1 MKSRIFYT
9 GKNIFW
15 GYVSSIATILLSFIT
30 RTAFIYTIGS
40 EYLGINGLFTSVLGV
55 LSLTELGIGAA
66 INFSLYKPVA
76 EGNRE
81 KIKSLMQLYKVA
93 YRWIAAIVFILGLCL
108 VPFLNNLIKGAQGI
122 IHLKLYY
129 LIFLFNTVSSYFV
142 SYKYGLINAEQ
153 KNYIVTNITAIFNVV
168 MNIVQII
175 LIVIFNNYVFYLL
188 TQAIFQLFQKIYMAF
203 YINNKYPYL
212 REKNTIPLS
221 KEEKTN
227 ISKNVR
233 ALIFH
238 KIGEISVNQTD
249 NIIISAFIN
258 IITVG
263 LVSNYM
269 LIISTV
275 NIFVNIIFNGMIGSL
290 GNLFAVE
297 SKEKQFQIFKV
308 MDFVGYWIFS
318 FSSVSIISLIQPFI
332 ELMWGREYNLP
343 IRIVGLM
350 ILNNYMV
357 GLRISVNN
365 IKVAGG
371 IFEQDK
377 YLAIIQSVVNLMI
390 SIILAKKIGLVG
402 VYIGTIVS
410 GLIPSLIRPYIVY
423 KYLLKRNSI
432 GYYISFFIRFLI
444 TVIMTIIF
452 YNFSEKLMFT
462 MKWSIFSFNLILI
475 TILFNLMY
483 VIFFYKTEEFK
494 YLIEILKKLVL
505 KLKGE

>member
-1 MKSRIFYT
+1 MF
-9 GKNIFW
+9 GF
-15 GYVSSIATILLSFIT
+15 
-30 RTAFIYTIGS
+30 
-40 EYLGINGLFTSVLGV
+40 
-55 LSLTELGIGAA
+55 
-66 INFSLYKPVA
+66 
-76 EGNRE
+76 
-81 KIKSLMQLYKVA
+81 
-93 YRWIAAIVFILGLCL
+93 
-108 VPFLNNLIKGAQGI
+108 FLNNLIKGAQGI

-153 KNYIVTNITAIFNVV
+153 KTYIVTNITAIFNVV

-269 LIISTV
+269 LTISTV

-332 ELMWGREYNLP
+332 ELMWGREYNSSYKNF
-343 IRIVGLM
+343 RI
-350 ILNNYMV
+350 
-357 GLRISVNN
+357 
-365 IKVAGG
+365 
-371 IFEQDK
+371 DD
-377 YLAIIQSVVNLMI
+377 
-390 SIILAKKIGLVG
+390 
-402 VYIGTIVS
+402 
-410 GLIPSLIRPYIVY
+410 
-423 KYLLKRNSI
+423 
-432 GYYISFFIRFLI
+432 
-444 TVIMTIIF
+444 
-452 YNFSEKLMFT
+452 
-462 MKWSIFSFNLILI
+462 
-475 TILFNLMY
+475 
-483 VIFFYKTEEFK
+483 FK
-494 YLIEILKKLVL
+494 
-505 KLKGE
+505 

>member
-15 GYVSSIATILLSFIT
+15 GYVSSIVTILLSFIT

-55 LSLTELGIGAA
+55 LSFTELGIGAA

-93 YRWIAAIVFILGLCL
+93 YRWIAVIVFILGLCL
-108 VPFLNNLIKGAQGI
+108 VPFLNKLIKGAQGVS
-122 IHLKLYY
+122 HLKLYY

-153 KNYIVTNITAIFNVV
+153 KNYIVTNVTAIFNVV
-168 MNIVQII
+168 MNIIQII
-175 LIVIFNNYVFYLL
+175 LIIIFNNYILYLL

-212 REKNTIPLS
+212 REKNIIPLS

-227 ISKNVR
+227 ISKNVK

-290 GNLFAVE
+290 GNLFAIE
-297 SKEKQFQIFKV
+297 GKEKQFQIFKV

-318 FSSVSIISLIQPFI
+318 FSSVAIICLIQSFI
-332 ELMWGREYNLP
+332 KLMWGGEYNLP
-343 IRIVGLM
+343 IKIVGLM

-377 YLAIIQSVVNLMI
+377 YLAIVQSVVNLI
-390 SIILAKKIGLVG
+390 VSIVLAKKIGLIG

-462 MKWSIFSFNLILI
+462 MKWSVFSFNLILI
-475 TILFNLMY
+475 IILFNLMY

-494 YLIEILKKLVL
+494 YLIGILKKLVL
-505 KLKGE
+505 NLKGE